1 MFSSLCDSHKNSFN
15 RYVHDSRQVSWL
27 SGHHARRAFSLS
39 QWHLRRHS
47 PVHSDEI
54 AQVLHLFPFYPLSAP
69 ANPSNLTGLAQTAAP
84 TAHISLF
91 HYRWGMLK
99 SQFILEII
107 SKKHLSSGYS
117 SRTCPVTEF
126 AVASHLNTANSC
138 CHHVFLRHFRFQKC
152 LPVNSLIRIKG
163 ALLLLMILYFL
174 WHKFPVNRNNFLIL
188 HRHSRVVWLKLP
200 DQPITDRE

>member
-1 MFSSLCDSHKNSFN
+1 MRKNKNSFN
-15 RYVHDSRQVSWL
+15 RYAHDSRQVSWL

-54 AQVLHLFPFYPLSAP
+54 AQVLHLFPFYPLSTP

-91 HYRWGMLK
+91 HYRWGMFK

-107 SKKHLSSGYS
+107 LKKNVPFCVIGSSKEF
-117 SRTCPVTEF
+117 PVTQKST
-126 AVASHLNTANSC
+126 SHPDKRCSPPLNDFISFMA
-138 CHHVFLRHFRFQKC
+138 
-152 LPVNSLIRIKG
+152 
-163 ALLLLMILYFL
+163 
-174 WHKFPVNRNNFLIL
+174 
-188 HRHSRVVWLKLP
+188 
-200 DQPITDRE
+200 

>member
-54 AQVLHLFPFYPLSAP
+54 AQVLHLFPFYPLSMP
-69 ANPSNLTGLAQTAAP
+69 VNPSNLTGLAQTAAP

-91 HYRWGMLK
+91 HYRWGMFK
-99 SQFILEII
+99 SQFIPEII
-107 SKKHLSSGYS
+107 LKKNVPWHILAPSAVACDMFLLRASAHHWHVSAFLCNREFQGISCYTKKHLSAG
-117 SRTCPVTEF
+117 
-126 AVASHLNTANSC
+126 
-138 CHHVFLRHFRFQKC
+138 
-152 LPVNSLIRIKG
+152 
-163 ALLLLMILYFL
+163 
-174 WHKFPVNRNNFLIL
+174 
-188 HRHSRVVWLKLP
+188 
-200 DQPITDRE
+200 

>member
-27 SGHHARRAFSLS
+27 SGHHARRTFSLS
-39 QWHLRRHS
+39 QWHLQRHS

-54 AQVLHLFPFYPLSAP
+54 AQVLHLFPFYPLSTP

-107 SKKHLSSGYS
+107 LKKNVPWHILAPS
-117 SRTCPVTEF
+117 
-126 AVASHLNTANSC
+126 AVAC
-138 CHHVFLRHFRFQKC
+138 DMFL
-152 LPVNSLIRIKG
+152 LIRIKG
-163 ALLLLMILYFL
+163 ALLLLMILYLL

-188 HRHSRVVWLKLP
+188 HRHSRVVRLKLP